1 MDSINQNQPEDTH
14 KHLSGTDATERI
26 REMAEDA
33 KSCFFCTN
41 APQSETRGT
50 RPMGVEKVDEAGH
63 LWFLSAS
70 DSHKNREIEADPQV
84 RIFMQGSKHSG
95 FLVLDCTA
103 HIHRDQALID
113 ELWDPIMKTWFTE
126 GKGDPRITVI
136 EVAPVSGYY
145 WDTKHGSLVAA
156 TKMVIGA
163 AIGKT
168 LDDSVEGRL
177 HP

>member
-1 MDSINQNQPEDTH
+1 MDSINKNQAEETH
-14 KHLSGTDATERI
+14 QHLSGADAARRI

-33 KSCFFCTN
+33 ESCFFCTN
-41 APQSETRGT
+41 APESETRGT
-50 RPMGVEKVDEAGH
+50 RPMGVEKVDEDGH

-70 DSHKNREIEADPQV
+70 DSHKNREIQSDPRV
-84 RIFMQGSKHSG
+84 RVFMQASKHVG
-95 FLVLDCTA
+95 FLVLDGTA
-103 HIHRDQALID
+103 HIHRDQKMID

-126 GKGDPRITVI
+126 GKSDPRITVI
-136 EVAPVSGYY
+136 EVVPVTGYY
-145 WDTKHGSLVAA
+145 WDTKHGGLVAA

-177 HP
+177 QP

>member
-1 MDSINQNQPEDTH
+1 MDSINRNQSEDTH
-14 KHLSGTDATERI
+14 KHLSGAHATNRI

-50 RPMGVEKVDEAGH
+50 RPMGVEKVDEEGH
-63 LWFLSAS
+63 LWFLSAA
-70 DSHKNREIEADPQV
+70 DSHKNREIEADSQV

-95 FLVLDCTA
+95 FLVLDGTA
-103 HIHRDQALID
+103 TIHRDPALID
-113 ELWDPIMKTWFTE
+113 ELWDPIMKTWFTG
-126 GKGDPRITVI
+126 GKDDPRITVI

-168 LDDSVEGRL
+168 LDDSVEGQLR
-177 HP
+177 P

>member
-1 MDSINQNQPEDTH
+1 MDSINQNQSEDTH
-14 KHLSGTDATERI
+14 QHLSGAEATRRI

-41 APQSETRGT
+41 APHSETRGT
-50 RPMGVEKVDEAGH
+50 RPMGVEKVDEHGR

-84 RIFMQGSKHSG
+84 RIFMQGSKHAG

-103 HIHRDQALID
+103 RIHRDQALID
-113 ELWDPIMKTWFTE
+113 ELWNPLMKTWFTE

-136 EVAPVSGYY
+136 EVVPQSGYY
-145 WDTKHGSLVAA
+145 WDNKHGSLVAA

-168 LDDSVEGRL
+168 LDDSVEGQL